1 MARTRVKICG
11 ITRIQDARAAV
22 EAGADYLGFI
32 FYPKSPRYVT
42 PTRARAIAEALRA
55 YQGTDPGPEGN
66 TKSNMPELIGVFVNA
81 PLHQVL
87 ATLET
92 AQLDYAQLH
101 GEEPPET
108 LADLAGRGYKAIRPT
123 SLREA
128 LDLAHRYAPLGTPT
142 GPQLLLD
149 AHVPNVYGG
158 TGHPADWE
166 IAAAVA
172 AGCPR
177 LLLAGGLT
185 PANVAQAI
193 RAVQPWGVDVSSGVE
208 HAPGQKDPAAIQAF
222 VARARTARG

>member
-1 MARTRVKICG
+1 MESIRVKICG

-42 PTRARAIAEALRA
+42 PARARAIVEALRA
-55 YQGTDPGPEGN
+55 HQEEEPGPAEN
-66 TKSNMPELIGVFVNA
+66 AKSRMPELIGVFVNA
-81 PLHQVL
+81 PLDQIL

-108 LADLAGRGYKAIRPT
+108 LAELAGRGYKAIRPT
-123 SLREA
+123 SLQEA
-128 LDLAHRYAPLGTPT
+128 LDLVRRYAPLGSPT

-149 AHVPNVYGG
+149 AHVPHAYGG

-172 AGCPR
+172 AHGPR

-193 RAVQPWGVDVSSGVE
+193 RTVRPWGVDVSSGVE
-208 HAPGQKDPAAIQAF
+208 RAPGQKDPTALRAF
-222 VARARTARG
+222 MARARSARG